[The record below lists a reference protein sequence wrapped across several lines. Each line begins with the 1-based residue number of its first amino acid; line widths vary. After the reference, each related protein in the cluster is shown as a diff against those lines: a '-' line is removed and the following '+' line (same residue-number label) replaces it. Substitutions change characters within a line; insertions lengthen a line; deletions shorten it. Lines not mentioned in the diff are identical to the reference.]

1 MDNPHPLDTIR
12 ERRHQQYAMIIFLP
26 QPLDAVIAP
35 LRERFDPIYSLV
47 SSHITIVFPFETQ
60 MRIEEIAAAV
70 SAETQKQPAIEIELD
85 SIGDFYPRS
94 PIIYWKI
101 KKNNELCELYYRLY
115 SQLGVALPHK
125 IYEPHV
131 TVAREIS
138 DHRVMIV
145 KEKII
150 SYLPSEKFQASSI
163 DLVTP
168 LVNERWVSVR
178 TFSLSGGS
186 GRTSES

>member
-35 LRERFDPIYSLV
+35 LRARFDPIYNLV
-47 SSHITIVFPFETQ
+47 SSHITVVFPFET
-60 MRIEEIAAAV
+60 MMPIEEIASTV
-70 SAETQKQPAIEIELD
+70 GAEIQKQPRIHIELD
-85 SIGDFYPRS
+85 SIGDFYPKS

-115 SQLGVALPHK
+115 ARLGVPIPHK

-145 KEKII
+145 KEKIV
-150 SYLPSEKFQASSI
+150 SYLPNEKFRAGSI

-168 LVNERWVSVR
+168 LVNEKWVSVR
-178 TFSLSGGS
+178 TFSLSENGDS
-186 GRTSES
+186 SIAT